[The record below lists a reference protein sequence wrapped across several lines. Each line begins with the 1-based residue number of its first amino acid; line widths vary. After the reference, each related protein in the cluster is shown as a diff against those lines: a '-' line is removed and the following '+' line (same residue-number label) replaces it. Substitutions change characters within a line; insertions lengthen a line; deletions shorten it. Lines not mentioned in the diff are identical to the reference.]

1 MLVRTYILQI
11 PYMSSNE
18 LPIHRSTFETGV
30 SYHLRFATMK
40 FCILLSLVMVS
51 AAFARIPEGYELA
64 PEDIPEYVE
73 PTQHQLRSRMLAM
86 SYNPSNNPH
95 ILEGPWPECQGESGT
110 NCRNYIQ
117 RNIMKIERQM
127 RLANN
132 NTLTHGDQTVKRMTR
147 VSVINTNVYQP
158 HRVWIYCDAQRNV
171 VQPPEIG

>member
-73 PTQHQLRSRMLAM
+73 PTQHQLRSRVCCTRRCRLS
-86 SYNPSNNPH
+86 SYLIQNVSHDVLCSVCISFSDNTGRVLLFPS
-95 ILEGPWPECQGESGT
+95 L
-110 NCRNYIQ
+110 
-117 RNIMKIERQM
+117 
-127 RLANN
+127 
-132 NTLTHGDQTVKRMTR
+132 
-147 VSVINTNVYQP
+147 
-158 HRVWIYCDAQRNV
+158 
-171 VQPPEIG
+171 

>member
-1 MLVRTYILQI
+1 
-11 PYMSSNE
+11 
-18 LPIHRSTFETGV
+18 
-30 SYHLRFATMK
+30 
-40 FCILLSLVMVS
+40 
-51 AAFARIPEGYELA
+51 
-64 PEDIPEYVE
+64 
-73 PTQHQLRSRMLAM
+73 MLAM